1 MAKSSE
7 RVVRSQSASSD
18 ASSLMI
24 DLEEQA
30 IAILTREQIEQRAYD
45 LYLGRGCADGFDV
58 QDWLQAESELLAES
72 EQNTPRAKVL
82 AA

>member
-18 ASSLMI
+18 ASPLMI
-24 DLEEQA
+24 ELEEQA

>member
-7 RVVRSQSASSD
+7 RVVPSQSASSD
-18 ASSLMI
+18 ASPLMI
-24 DLEEQA
+24 ELEEQA

>member
-7 RVVRSQSASSD
+7 RVVPSQSASSD
-18 ASSLMI
+18 ALSLMI

-30 IAILTREQIEQRAYD
+30 VVLPTREQIEQRAYD

-72 EQNTPRAKVL
+72 EQNTPRAKAL

>member
-7 RVVRSQSASSD
+7 RVIGSQPASSD

-30 IAILTREQIEQRAYD
+30 IAIPTRGQIEQRAYE
-45 LYLGRGCADGFDV
+45 LYLGRGCADGLDV
-58 QDWLQAESELLAES
+58 EDWLQAESELLAKT
-72 EQNTPRAKVL
+72 EQNAPRARAI

>member
-7 RVVRSQSASSD
+7 RAAASQSASSD

-30 IAILTREQIEQRAYD
+30 VTIPTREQIEQRAYE

-58 QDWLQAESELLAES
+58 QDWLQAESELLAEP
-72 EQNTPRAKVL
+72 EQNAPRAKAL

>member
-7 RVVRSQSASSD
+7 RVAGSQSASSD

-30 IAILTREQIEQRAYD
+30 IAIPTRGQIEQRAFE
-45 LYLGRGCADGFDV
+45 LYLGRGCADGLDV
-58 QDWLQAESELLAES
+58 QDWLQAESELFAETA
-72 EQNTPRAKVL
+72 QNAPRVKVL

>member
-7 RVVRSQSASSD
+7 KAVPSQSASSD

-30 IAILTREQIEQRAYD
+30 VVLPTREQIEQRAYD

-58 QDWLQAESELLAES
+58 QDWLQAESELLAGA
-72 EQNTPRAKVL
+72 EQNTPRAKAL

>member
-7 RVVRSQSASSD
+7 GVVRSQSASSD
-18 ASSLMI
+18 ASPLMI
-24 DLEEQA
+24 ELEEQA